1 MSKEKKNSIDSL
13 YEQTMLIAKQV
24 EQLKKEVMG
33 EQTYSFTKQ
42 QLKEFSDAL
51 YDNFVQLQNSSI
63 SGIEF
68 SSDYVQLELEDNV
81 IVASIDS
88 TGISDEI
95 ESLVEPPSTYEMDN
109 MIKEVLESMEIE
121 LR

>member
-42 QLKEFSDAL
+42 QLKEFSERL
-51 YDNFVQLQNSSI
+51 YDNFTEYHNSQI
-63 SGIEF
+63 SEIEF
-68 SSDYVQLELEDNV
+68 SNDFIELELV
-81 IVASIDS
+81 
-88 TGISDEI
+88 
-95 ESLVEPPSTYEMDN
+95 DN
-109 MIKEVLESMEIE
+109 MIVTSISSASISNEIENVVESPTDKEMSNIISEILDGMEIE
-121 LR
+121 LQ